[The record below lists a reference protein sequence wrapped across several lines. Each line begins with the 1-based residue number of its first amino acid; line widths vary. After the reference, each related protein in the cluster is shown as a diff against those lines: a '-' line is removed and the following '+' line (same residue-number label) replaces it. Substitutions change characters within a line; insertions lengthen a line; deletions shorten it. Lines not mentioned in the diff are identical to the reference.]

1 MPFFCSRV
9 FKDKSS
15 MVERALEVAKDI
27 ASKSP
32 IAVQTTKMQLNYARD
47 HSVDEG
53 LDYIVRPFNF
63 FPILFP
69 LVLIV
74 AKSLHFSIRDG

>member
-1 MPFFCSRV
+1 
-9 FKDKSS
+9 

-53 LDYIVRPFNF
+53 LDYIVSIFHQLTCNF
-63 FPILFP
+63 SIN
-69 LVLIV
+69 VLI
-74 AKSLHFSIRDG
+74 SLSFTRGR

>member
-1 MPFFCSRV
+1 
-9 FKDKSS
+9 

-53 LDYIVRPFNF
+53 LDYIVSINF
-63 FPILFP
+63 IL
-69 LVLIV
+69 LTCNSDV
-74 AKSLHFSIRDG
+74 HFTLSTTPNPEA

>member
-1 MPFFCSRV
+1 
-9 FKDKSS
+9 

-53 LDYIVRPFNF
+53 LDYIVSINF
-63 FPILFP
+63 I
-69 LVLIV
+69 
-74 AKSLHFSIRDG
+74 SLTRNRDVHFRLSTTPDPEA

>member
-1 MPFFCSRV
+1 MF
-9 FKDKSS
+9 
-15 MVERALEVAKDI
+15 ERALEVAKDI

-53 LDYIVRPFNF
+53 LDYIVRIIYYFLLYCF
-63 FPILFP
+63 LF
-69 LVLIV
+69 
-74 AKSLHFSIRDG
+74 A